1 VAFGRRRQ
9 AEEPEKEP
17 RTADEE
23 TGSAAPAADDEAP
36 GTDGPEEA
44 AVPDATGADTAGGPW
59 DSEDEYP
66 ELQRLDFGS
75 IQVPVAPG
83 LGFQVNFEATQVDDE
98 GNPLDGRPV
107 AVLVQYEE
115 SAMQLQ
121 AFAAPKRS
129 GIWADIRRDT
139 AKDIEEDAQGQTQ
152 ENEGPFGPE
161 LLAMVPA
168 QLTEEILA
176 EMPQEMR
183 EQIPAEFIEQ
193 GWAPQLIR
201 FIGVDGPRWFLQAI
215 VQGAAIEDEEQWQ
228 VLEDVFRNIVVVRG
242 ESPMPP
248 RELLELQVP
257 QEFSEAAE
265 DGEEENVETFDPF
278 ERGPEITEVR

>member
-1 VAFGRRRQ
+1 MAFGRRKQ
-9 AEEPEKEP
+9 AEEPANESEL
-17 RTADEE
+17 TDEVDAVDE
-23 TGSAAPAADDEAP
+23 DVAEDEAP
-36 GTDGPEEA
+36 GKAEA
-44 AVPDATGADTAGGPW
+44 GEGGPW
-59 DSEDEYP
+59 DSEESYP
-66 ELQRLDFGS
+66 DLQRLDFGAF
-75 IQVPVAPG
+75 QVPVAPG
-83 LGFQVNFEATQVDDE
+83 LGFQVNFEATEVDEE

-129 GIWADIRRDT
+129 GIWEDVRRET
-139 AKDIEEDAQGQTQ
+139 AKDIEEEAQGQTQ
-152 ENEGPFGPE
+152 EGEGPFGPE
-161 LLAMVPA
+161 LIAMVPA
-168 QLTEEILA
+168 ALTDEVLA
-176 EMPQEMR
+176 EMPDEVK

-201 FIGVDGPRWFLQAI
+201 FIGVDGPRWFLQAV

-242 ESPMPP
+242 EEPMPP
-248 RELLELQVP
+248 RELLSLSIP
-257 QEFSEAAE
+257 KEFSEA
-265 DGEEENVETFDPF
+265 GEEEGEEAVETFNPF

>member
-1 VAFGRRRQ
+1 MAFGRRRQ
-9 AEEPEKEP
+9 AEEPAKEP
-17 RTADEE
+17 ELTDEQADEAAEAE
-23 TGSAAPAADDEAP
+23 TPDDAAPGGQE
-36 GTDGPEEA
+36 GGQE
-44 AVPDATGADTAGGPW
+44 GGPW
-59 DSEDEYP
+59 DSEESFPD
-66 ELQRLDFGS
+66 LQRLDFGS
-75 IQVPVAPG
+75 MQVPVAPG
-83 LGFQVNFEATQVDDE
+83 LGFQVNFEATEVDEE

-129 GIWADIRRDT
+129 GIWADVRRET
-139 AKDIEEDAQGQTQ
+139 AKDIEEEAQGQTQ
-152 ENEGPFGPE
+152 EGEGPFGPE
-161 LLAMVPA
+161 LVAMVPA
-168 QLTEEILA
+168 ALTEEVLA
-176 EMPQEMR
+176 EMPDEVK

-201 FIGVDGPRWFLQAI
+201 FIGVDGPRWFLQAV

-248 RELLELQVP
+248 RDLLPLEIP
-257 QEFSEAAE
+257 KEFSEAGE
-265 DGEEENVETFDPF
+265 DEGDEGVETFNPF

>member
-1 VAFGRRRQ
+1 MAFGRRRQ
-9 AEEPEKEP
+9 ADEPAKEP
-17 RTADEE
+17 ANEPQTADEE
-23 TGSAAPAADDEAP
+23 TEAAASAADGEAP
-36 GTDGPEEA
+36 ETA
-44 AVPDATGADTAGGPW
+44 GAPAEGGPW
-59 DSEDEYP
+59 DSEDEHP

-75 IQVPVAPG
+75 LQVPVAPG

-129 GIWADIRRDT
+129 GIWDDIRRDT
-139 AKDIEEDAQGQTQ
+139 ANDIQEDAGGQTQ
-152 ENEGPFGPE
+152 EQEGPFGPE

-168 QLTEEILA
+168 ALTEEVLA

-193 GWAPQLIR
+193 GWAPQVIR
-201 FIGVDGPRWFLQAI
+201 FIGVDGPRWFLQAV

-248 RELLELQVP
+248 RELLELQIP
-257 QEFSEAAE
+257 KEFSEAAE
-265 DGEEENVETFDPF
+265 EEGEEKVETFDPF

>member
-1 VAFGRRRQ
+1 MAFGRRRQ
-9 AEEPEKEP
+9 AEEPAKGTEVTEEP
-17 RTADEE
+17 V
-23 TGSAAPAADDEAP
+23 EA
-36 GTDGPEEA
+36 EEA
-44 AVPDATGADTAGGPW
+44 AEEAPAQSGSEDGGPW
-59 DSEDEYP
+59 DSEEEYP

-121 AFAAPKRS
+121 VFAAPKRS
-129 GIWADIRRDT
+129 GIWEDVRRET
-139 AKDIEEDAQGQTQ
+139 AKDIEEEAQGQTQ
-152 ENEGPFGPE
+152 EGDGPFGPE

-168 QLTEEILA
+168 PLTEEVLA
-176 EMPQEMR
+176 EMPDEVR
-183 EQIPAEFIEQ
+183 EQIPAEFVEQ
-193 GWAPQLIR
+193 GWAPQIIR
-201 FIGVDGPRWFLQAI
+201 FIGVDGPRWFLQAV

-228 VLEDVFRNIVVVRG
+228 VLEDVFRGTVVFRG
-242 ESPMPP
+242 DAPMPP
-248 RELLELQVP
+248 RDLLELQIP
-257 QEFSEAAE
+257 KEFSEAGE
-265 DGEEENVETFDPF
+265 DGDEENVETFDPF

>member
-1 VAFGRRRQ
+1 MAFGRRRQ
-9 AEEPEKEP
+9 ADEPAKGPEP
-17 RTADEE
+17 ADEE
-23 TGSAAPAADDEAP
+23 TEVASAEDAAADEAP
-36 GTDGPEEA
+36 EN
-44 AVPDATGADTAGGPW
+44 DAGSGPW

-75 IQVPVAPG
+75 LQVPVAPG

-129 GIWADIRRDT
+129 GIWDEVRRET
-139 AKDIEEDAQGQTQ
+139 AKDIQEEAQGQTQ
-152 ENEGPFGPE
+152 DNEGPFGPE

-168 QLTEEILA
+168 ALTEEVLA
-176 EMPQEMR
+176 EMPQEVR

-201 FIGVDGPRWFLQAI
+201 FIGVDGPRWFLQAV

-228 VLEDVFRNIVVVRG
+228 VLEDVFRNIVIVRG

-248 RELLELQVP
+248 RELLELQIP
-257 QEFSEAAE
+257 KEFSEASE
-265 DGEEENVETFDPF
+265 DEEEEKVETFNPF